1 MRHGYTRRRCLMFA
15 TSTHKYTLALWQIWL
30 RCRARANGRSCC
42 QEGKEGG
49 TTAAEMCVCKKRSSR
64 KKTEGR
70 RRSDGKPNPICFL
83 SRRNANT
90 TTTSRKRRVAS
101 RECVKMETVPRLH
114 FRSNQEETKD
124 ELLVSIGRSVFCF
137 YGVED
142 IAESKNRGRMK
153 AKK

>member
-64 KKTEGR
+64 KKQKNDGGAMASQIQFVSFTTKCKYNNNEQETSCCIKRVRENGN
-70 RRSDGKPNPICFL
+70 RSAPSFSFE
-83 SRRNANT
+83 SRRNPRWTARFHWT
-90 TTTSRKRRVAS
+90 KCVLLLWRWRHRRK
-101 RECVKMETVPRLH
+101 
-114 FRSNQEETKD
+114 
-124 ELLVSIGRSVFCF
+124 
-137 YGVED
+137 
-142 IAESKNRGRMK
+142 
-153 AKK
+153 